1 MPRDLGSVLEA
12 ILAGVV
18 VLDREG
24 RVEELNSAASRLVE
38 HSKEAVT
45 GRPVEVLVG
54 PDHALAQIGRQALAT
69 GVPISQ
75 SGQRIERR
83 NEGNAEVDVAASP
96 LFDRRGRVDGVVLV
110 LRDRSSYRRLEQL
123 EAERERFASFGRIA
137 AGLAHEIKNPLG
149 GIQGAGQLLFARAS
163 GGKTKETAGLIVRE
177 AARIAGLVDDFM
189 VFARGERLRLAPVNL
204 HRILD
209 GVLDL
214 LAHDPLAR
222 DCTFERLYDPS
233 IPEFLADADR
243 LVQVFLNL
251 ARNGLQSME
260 ARGGVLA
267 VSTGLR
273 LDHRI
278 AVGEERPVPALAV
291 WIRDTGRGM
300 SEDELR
306 QARTPFFTT
315 RAGGTGLG
323 LAVAE
328 YWIAQH
334 QGTLHIESQK
344 EKGTAVRVTLPLR
357 RIP

>member
-1 MPRDLGSVLEA
+1 MARDLGSVLEA

-24 RVEELNSAASRLVE
+24 RVQELNSAASRLVE
-38 HSKEAVT
+38 HSRESVL
-45 GRPVEVLVG
+45 GRPVEALVEPG
-54 PDHALAQIGRQALAT
+54 HAVARVGRQALAT
-69 GVPISQ
+69 GVPISE

-83 NEGNAEVDVAASP
+83 TEGDAEVDVAASP

-110 LRDRSSYRRLEQL
+110 LRDRAAYRRLEQL

-149 GIQGAGQLLFARAS
+149 GIQGAGELLLSRAADP
-163 GGKTKETAGLIVRE
+163 KTRETAALIVRE
-177 AARIAGLVDDFM
+177 SARIAGLVDDFM
-189 VFARGERLRLAPVNL
+189 VFARGERLRLGPVNL

-214 LAHDPLAR
+214 LAHDPIAQG
-222 DCTFERLYDPS
+222 CSFERLYDPS

-251 ARNGLQSME
+251 SRNGLQAME
-260 ARGGVLA
+260 HRGGVLS

-278 AVGEERPVPALAV
+278 AVGDERPVPAIAIWL
-291 WIRDTGRGM
+291 RDTGRGM
-300 SEDELR
+300 SADELR
-306 QARTPFFTT
+306 QARMPFFTT

-334 QGTLHIESQK
+334 QGTLHIESEK
-344 EKGTAVRVTLPLR
+344 ERGTAVRVTLPLR